1 MSYSKETPNPLLIDP
16 IEALVRRKSG
26 GMMIGMLGIMMFFL
40 VDSWFISMLGTE
52 ALAAMS
58 YIIPVCFIVT
68 CVIMGIGKG
77 MSAIV
82 GRLLG
87 AQQNHQANRIVTDS
101 LSLSLIL
108 LAILITI
115 GFFTIESL
123 FSFLGA
129 NQVTLPYVV
138 DYMQAWYI
146 GVFFLTIPMV
156 GNAAIRSTGNMRLPA
171 TVMILSGLINAVLDP
186 IFIFILDMGMQGAAI
201 ASAVAWIIASVMVSY
216 MLQVKLKLIDWSW
229 PGMNHILN
237 NWSRVLK
244 ISIPTAI
251 SQMVNPLAQGI
262 LVWLLS
268 SFGLA
273 GVAAFGIG
281 MRIESTLL
289 IIAMSLSLIVPTVF
303 GQNYGAGLNQRASQ
317 SILYSIRLI
326 IYVYVLIY
334 LILWPLSPIIAT
346 VFSEDQEVIDV
357 AVAYLRIV
365 PLSYAMIGLSQLTS
379 SFLLSLHKP
388 ILSLMIN
395 LIPLLV
401 ITIPAALLGAE
412 VAGIR
417 GILWGVCLSQITIG
431 AVLYWYILGLLKN
444 VESEQHDVVM
454 ST

>member
-1 MSYSKETPNPLLIDP
+1 
-16 IEALVRRKSG
+16 
-26 GMMIGMLGIMMFFL
+26 
-40 VDSWFISMLGTE
+40 
-52 ALAAMS
+52 
-58 YIIPVCFIVT
+58 
-68 CVIMGIGKG
+68 
-77 MSAIV
+77 
-82 GRLLG
+82 
-87 AQQNHQANRIVTDS
+87 
-101 LSLSLIL
+101 
-108 LAILITI
+108 
-115 GFFTIESL
+115 
-123 FSFLGA
+123 
-129 NQVTLPYVV
+129 
-138 DYMQAWYI
+138 
-146 GVFFLTIPMV
+146 
-156 GNAAIRSTGNMRLPA
+156 MRLPA

-346 VFSEDQEVIDV
+346 IFSEDQEVIDLT
-357 AVAYLRIV
+357 VAYLRIV

-379 SFLLSLHKP
+379 SLLLSLHKP

-395 LIPLLV
+395 LIPLLI

-412 VAGIR
+412 LAGIR

-431 AVLYWYILGLLKN
+431 AVLYWYILGLLKS
-444 VESEQHDVVM
+444 VENEQQDVVM